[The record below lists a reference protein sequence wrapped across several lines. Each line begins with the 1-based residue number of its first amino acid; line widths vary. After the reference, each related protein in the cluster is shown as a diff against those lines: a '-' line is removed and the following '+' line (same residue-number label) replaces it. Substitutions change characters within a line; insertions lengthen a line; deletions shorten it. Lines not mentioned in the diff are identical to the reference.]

1 MKQTQ
6 QDTTR
11 ETRLEVMTELLREA
25 SEYELDLILR
35 FTQTLLGDGQKR
47 QRCRF

>member
-1 MKQTQ
+1 MTQTQ

-11 ETRLEVMTELLREA
+11 ETRLDVMTELLRDA

-35 FTQTLLGDGQKR
+35 FTQTLLDDGQNR